1 MRLLELQSE
10 LGRLVRET
18 DCNTAMSTSAHSELA
33 CLADTPGFRF
43 TVEVRR
49 SWCTA
54 RCTKA
59 AWLTLSVLGP
69 AQRESLISS
78 WVNGGG
84 GTASFVASESDAFLN
99 FIAAHL
105 IDPSHELT
113 ICRMEQATLRAS
125 EGARNFV
132 PRLVSEMEDS
142 DCELSTSPYASIVQ
156 FYAEPRLVLSALD
169 GGGFP
174 TLSKEPIS
182 VLFAPGL
189 ELLSRFATNEEVRLL
204 AHLSGPTRLGQLFEA
219 GHRTEM
225 VQELFV
231 VGATDLHSENV
242 NYAAFV
248 P

>member
-1 MRLLELQSE
+1 MKLLELQSE
-10 LGRLVRET
+10 LGRLVREPGP
-18 DCNTAMSTSAHSELA
+18 NNSMSTSASSELA

-43 TVEVRR
+43 TVEVQR
-49 SWCTA
+49 SWCAA

-59 AWLTLSVLGP
+59 AWLTLSILRP
-69 AQRESLISS
+69 AQRDALISS

-99 FIAAHL
+99 FISEHL

-125 EGARNFV
+125 EGARKFV
-132 PRLVSEMEDS
+132 RLVSELEKL
-142 DCELSTSPYASIVQ
+142 DCELTASPYASVVQ
-156 FYAEPRLVLSALD
+156 FHAEPQFVLSAVD
-169 GGGFP
+169 SGTFP
-174 TLSKEPIS
+174 PLLKEPIF

-204 AHLSGPTRLGQLFEA
+204 SFLSQPRRFRQLLE
-219 GHRTEM
+219 GGYRTETIE
-225 VQELFV
+225 ELFA
-231 VGATDLHSENV
+231 VGATSSRECQFGGSSL
-242 NYAAFV
+242 V